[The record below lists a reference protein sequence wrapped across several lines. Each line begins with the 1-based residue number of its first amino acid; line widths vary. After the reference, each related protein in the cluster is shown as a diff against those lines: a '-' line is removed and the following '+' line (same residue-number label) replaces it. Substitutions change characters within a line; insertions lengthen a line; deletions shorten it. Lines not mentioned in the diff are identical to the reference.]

1 MANGKWYP
9 QTASQVADVLQM
21 YSERWGVDAAEFYDN
36 NFFVH
41 EARTAE
47 FAERI
52 MPLRMSWWG
61 EARKSPARR

>member
-1 MANGKWYP
+1 MWRKP
-9 QTASQVADVLQM
+9 VA
-21 YSERWGVDAAEFYDN
+21 RWAVNAIGVYDN

-52 MPLRMSWWG
+52 KLLNLGWWG
-61 EARKSPARR
+61 VTN